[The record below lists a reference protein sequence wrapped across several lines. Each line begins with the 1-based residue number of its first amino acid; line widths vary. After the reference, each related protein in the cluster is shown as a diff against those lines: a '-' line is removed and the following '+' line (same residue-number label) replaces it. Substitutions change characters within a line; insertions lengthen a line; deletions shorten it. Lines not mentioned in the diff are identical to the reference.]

1 MLLGSGE
8 LSRELTLAFQR
19 LGREVVAVDR
29 YANAPAHGV
38 ADRAAVVKMN
48 DADALTAI
56 IERANPLYVVAESG
70 VIAVDALVAAAERGL
85 EVFPTPRSVRM
96 TQDREG
102 MRKLAA
108 DELGLPTVPFWFAGS
123 VDELTAVAEHAGFPL
138 VVKPIAG
145 VPGEGQSVLLRSDDV
160 EAAWQRAV
168 SAGRVAHNR
177 VLAETVVEVDY
188 EITLITV
195 RTTGPTGPALH
206 FCEPIGHRERDGDLL
221 EAWQPQQLSAPA
233 LDAAKSIAARI
244 VNSLGGRGVFGVE
257 LLVRGDEVYFSD
269 VRTRPHDSGLVTLR
283 SQRLS
288 EFELHARAILGLH
301 VDTIMISPGAAEVT
315 YAGAETAPVDIAPEN
330 VNAVLADALAV
341 AESDARLFNRPDET
355 EPRRRLGL
363 ALATAP
369 DVDDRQGQG
378 APGDRRAAQTLVAV
392 PSDEADD
399 RPTMAPFLGA
409 LAIIVVVVIAIWLFS
424 VFQGDRTPEDQQVG
438 RAAVGQNDALQ
449 RANFADFGAYT
460 CAKMRGAEAD
470 VLARQRDSVGQARR
484 QRFVDDVTD
493 VKIDGDSATATV
505 TYHFD
510 KAPDDENACSDDV
523 RTRGRGMEGLFDR
536 SQLGMGHSR
545 S

>member
-1 MLLGSGE
+1 MSETMQAPEPLDTSDDESTDAEPVAQRDNRSAVMLLGSGE

-29 YANAPAHGV
+29 HANAPAHGV

-48 DADALTAI
+48 DAEALTAI
-56 IERANPLYVVAESG
+56 IDRANPMYVVAESG

-85 EVFPTPRSVRM
+85 EVYPTPRGVRM
-96 TQDREG
+96 SQDREG

-123 VDELTAVAEHAGFPL
+123 ADELTAVAEHAGFPL

-145 VPGEGQSVLLRSDDV
+145 VPGEGESVLLRTEDV
-160 EAAWQRAV
+160 DAAWQRAV
-168 SAGRVAHNR
+168 SAGRIPHSR
-177 VLAETVVEVDY
+177 VLAETVVEVDH

-206 FCEPIGHRERDGDLL
+206 FCEPIGHRAADSDLL
-221 EAWQPQQLSAPA
+221 EAWQPQALSAPA

-244 VNSLGGRGVFGVE
+244 VNALGGRGVFGVE
-257 LLVRGDEVYFSD
+257 LLVSGDDVYFAD

-315 YAGAETAPVDIAPEN
+315 YAGAESAPVDIAPEN
-330 VNAVLADALAV
+330 VNAVLGDALAV
-341 AESDARLFNRPDET
+341 AESDARLFNRPDEG

-369 DVDDRQGQG
+369 DVTTARDRV
-378 APGDRRAAQTLVAV
+378 RRVT
-392 PSDEADD
+392 
-399 RPTMAPFLGA
+399 G
-409 LAIIVVVVIAIWLFS
+409 
-424 VFQGDRTPEDQQVG
+424 
-438 RAAVGQNDALQ
+438 
-449 RANFADFGAYT
+449 
-460 CAKMRGAEAD
+460 
-470 VLARQRDSVGQARR
+470 VLR
-484 QRFVDDVTD
+484 
-493 VKIDGDSATATV
+493 K
-505 TYHFD
+505 
-510 KAPDDENACSDDV
+510 
-523 RTRGRGMEGLFDR
+523 LW
-536 SQLGMGHSR
+536 
-545 S
+545 